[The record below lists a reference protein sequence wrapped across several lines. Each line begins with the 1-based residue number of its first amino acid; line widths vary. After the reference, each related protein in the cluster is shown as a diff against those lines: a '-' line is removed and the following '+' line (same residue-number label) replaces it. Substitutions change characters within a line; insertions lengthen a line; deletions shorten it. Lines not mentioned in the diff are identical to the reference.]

1 VRRFVTFVLALSF
14 AGLAFGQTKPKA
26 PQTSNNRTIT
36 LAPAAAVLQQVHQN
50 SLSWIQSPDAITGAY
65 SNVYRVAG
73 GCPAVLTVSNFT
85 KINTTQT
92 IPASGS
98 YTDTI
103 NLVSGTS
110 NSYVVT
116 NVIPV
121 QGVPVESSA
130 SNCITLTTPTFS
142 PSSLAGS
149 AQ

>member
-1 VRRFVTFVLALSF
+1 VRRLVTFVLAISF
-14 AGLAFGQTKPKA
+14 TGLAFGQTQTKPKA

-36 LAPAAAVLQQVHQN
+36 RSAVLQFHQN
-50 SLSWIQSPDAITGAY
+50 TLSWTQSPDAITGTY

-73 GCPAVLTVSNFT
+73 VCPASLVVANFA

-103 NLVSGTS
+103 NLVAGTA
-110 NSYVVT
+110 NSYIVT

-130 SNCITLTTPTFS
+130 SNCVTLTTPTFP